1 MEAHRA
7 PPRRPAGPGDRR
19 SRPQQVIPHRQ
30 TTAPAGFPAGAVC
43 MSLHLKGES
52 PMDVTGKHYTW
63 FQNKECEYF
72 PCHKGVREEEFNC
85 LFCYCPLYRMPD
97 CRGGFVMRGGIKDC
111 SYCLLPHNGLESYPY
126 ILAKLREEN
135 SKQ

>member
-1 MEAHRA
+1 MTV
-7 PPRRPAGPGDRR
+7 P
-19 SRPQQVIPHRQ
+19 
-30 TTAPAGFPAGAVC
+30 
-43 MSLHLKGES
+43 
-52 PMDVTGKHYTW
+52 
-63 FQNKECEYF
+63 
-72 PCHKGVREEEFNC
+72 
-85 LFCYCPLYRMPD
+85 CYCPLYRMPD

>member
-1 MEAHRA
+1 
-7 PPRRPAGPGDRR
+7 
-19 SRPQQVIPHRQ
+19 
-30 TTAPAGFPAGAVC
+30 
-43 MSLHLKGES
+43 
-52 PMDVTGKHYTW
+52 MDVTGKHYTW

-85 LFCYCPLYRMPD
+85 LFCYFPLYRMPD

-135 SKQ
+135 QKGEK